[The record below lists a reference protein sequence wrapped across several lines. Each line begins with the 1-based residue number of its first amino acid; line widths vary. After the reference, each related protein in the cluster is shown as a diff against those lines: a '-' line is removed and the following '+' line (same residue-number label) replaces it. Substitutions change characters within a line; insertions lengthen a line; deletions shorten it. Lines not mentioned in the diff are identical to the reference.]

1 MQDKVHTVGQGISFL
16 RSGVRGDLTTM
27 QSNIEEVRTDTNR
40 CVIDVAY
47 YEVTLKQYI
56 VNCSDRLSS
65 ITQSVSQKKIKQTV
79 QQECQPLHGQITDI
93 RNQVGDLSTALTGQ
107 Q

>member
-1 MQDKVHTVGQGISFL
+1 MGFL
-16 RSGVRGDLTTM
+16 RSGVQGDLTTM
-27 QSNIEEVRTDTNR
+27 QSNIEEVRTNTNR
-40 CVIDVAY
+40 CVIDVAHN
-47 YEVTLKQYI
+47 ELTLKQHI

-65 ITQSVSQKKIKQTV
+65 ITQNASQNKIKQTV